1 MSAIWY
7 YVFTL
12 AFFLFDYFI
21 LAMGLNIQYGETGI
35 LNFAYIGFVAI
46 GAYVTGAVSLGNPAN
61 PNSAG
66 VGQHYILGLSL
77 PFPINLIVGGLAASA
92 LALFV
97 ALITLRRLRTDY
109 LAMVLIS
116 LSLVLYDISNNF
128 IPLFNG
134 ADGLYNVPEPLA
146 SVFNLTT
153 NSFVGFFAGVT
164 GVVALIMWFV
174 MSRITRSPLGRT
186 FRAIRDDPGVA
197 AALGKGVFRY
207 QLTSM
212 LIGAFYAG
220 VGGGLII
227 QFGGS
232 FNPTAWLPGETF
244 VIFAV
249 IIVGGVGN
257 NVGMLVGALLVETLL
272 IHLPAF
278 LPDIPGHPGL
288 IQYIDTIVIGI
299 LLMVMLWFRPQ
310 GMVPERI
317 RRSKFQLPGFS
328 TSGGVSA
335 AKPSARA
342 ATLNETM
349 SADPVLNVAEKD
361 A

>member
-12 AFFLFDYFI
+12 VFFLFDYFI

-46 GAYVTGAVSLGNPAN
+46 GAYVTGAASL
-61 PNSAG
+61 PNAAG
-66 VGQHYILGLSL
+66 TGQQYIMGWGL
-77 PFPINLIVGGLAASA
+77 PFPFSLILGGLAASA
-92 LALFV
+92 LAV
-97 ALITLRRLRTDY
+97 VIALITLRRLRTDY

-116 LSLVLYDISNNF
+116 LSLVIYDVINNYV
-128 IPLFNG
+128 PLFNG
-134 ADGLYNVPEPLA
+134 ADGLYNVGEPLA
-146 SVFNLTT
+146 GFFKLTT
-153 NSFVGFFAGVT
+153 NSFIPFFAAVT
-164 GVVALIMWFV
+164 GVIALIMWWV

-186 FRAIRDDPGVA
+186 LRAIRDDDGVA

-212 LIGAFYAG
+212 LIGSFYAG

-227 QFGGS
+227 EFGGS

-257 NVGMLVGALLVETLL
+257 NLGLLVGALLVETLL
-272 IHLPAF
+272 IHLPSF
-278 LPDIPGHPGL
+278 LPSIPGHPGL
-288 IQYIDTIVIGI
+288 IEYIDTMVVGV

-310 GMVPERI
+310 GVVPERL
-317 RRSKFQLPGFS
+317 RRSPF
-328 TSGGVSA
+328 
-335 AKPSARA
+335 ARA
-342 ATLNETM
+342 NGTVRAGDATGIEGLTASNAASVNSISSSGETE
-349 SADPVLNVAEKD
+349 ADRD
-361 A
+361 

>member
-1 MSAIWY
+1 MSAMWFYI
-7 YVFTL
+7 FTL
-12 AFFLFDYFI
+12 VFFLFDYFI

-46 GAYVTGAVSLGNPAN
+46 GAYVTGATSM

-66 VGQHYILGLSL
+66 SSQHYILGLSL
-77 PFPINLIVGGLAASA
+77 PFPINLILGGLAASLVA
-92 LALFV
+92 VFV

-116 LSLVLYDISNNF
+116 LSLVLYDITNNF

-134 ADGLYNVPEPLA
+134 ADGLYNVPEPFAHALK
-146 SVFNLTT
+146 LTS
-153 NSFVGFFAGVT
+153 NGFVPFFAILT
-164 GVVALIMWFV
+164 GVVAMVLWLV
-174 MSRITRSPLGRT
+174 MSRVTRSPFGRT
-186 FRAIRDDPGVA
+186 LRAIRDDAGVA
-197 AALGKGVFRY
+197 SALGKGVFRY
-207 QLTSM
+207 QLVSM
-212 LIGAFYAG
+212 IIGSFYAG

-257 NVGMLVGALLVETLL
+257 NVGMLMGALLVETLL

-288 IQYIDTIVIGI
+288 IQYIDTIVIGVV
-299 LLMVMLWFRPQ
+299 LMVMLWFRPQ
-310 GMVPERI
+310 GIVPERVRKVASFMGRDGATTAPPPAEPVATTVGI
-317 RRSKFQLPGFS
+317 GTSLAQGDSK
-328 TSGGVSA
+328 
-335 AKPSARA
+335 
-342 ATLNETM
+342 
-349 SADPVLNVAEKD
+349 
-361 A
+361 

>member
-1 MSAIWY
+1 MSAFWY

-12 AFFLFDYFI
+12 LFFLFDYFI

-46 GAYVTGAVSLGNPAN
+46 GAYVTGAVSM

-66 VGQHYILGLSL
+66 TGQHYILGLNI
-77 PFPINLIVGGLAASA
+77 PFPINLIIGGLTASA
-92 LALFV
+92 LALIV
-97 ALITLRRLRTDY
+97 ALISLRRLRTDY

-116 LSLVLYDISNNF
+116 LSLVLYDICNNF
-128 IPLFNG
+128 VPLFNG
-134 ADGLYNVPEPLA
+134 ADGLYNVPEPMAGVLK
-146 SVFNLTT
+146 LTT
-153 NSFVGFFAGVT
+153 NSFVPFFAGVA
-164 GVVALIMWFV
+164 GVVALIMWFL

-186 FRAIRDDPGVA
+186 FRAIRDDAGVA
-197 AALGKGVFRY
+197 SALGKGVFRY

-212 LIGAFYAG
+212 LIGSFYAG

-232 FNPTAWLPGETF
+232 FNPSAWLPGETF

-257 NVGMLVGALLVETLL
+257 NIGMIAGSLLVETLL
-272 IHLPAF
+272 VHLPAF
-278 LPDIPGHPGL
+278 LPSIPGHPGL
-288 IQYIDTIVIGI
+288 IEYVDAMVIGI

-310 GMVPERI
+310 GMIPERI
-317 RRSKFQLPGFS
+317 RRSPISAS
-328 TSGGVSA
+328 TPRSSVTA
-335 AKPSARA
+335 VAARA
-342 ATLNETM
+342 G
-349 SADPVLNVAEKD
+349 AEPLSTVEEGG
-361 A
+361 AS

>member
-12 AFFLFDYFI
+12 VFFLFDYFI

-35 LNFAYIGFVAI
+35 LNFAYIGFVAV
-46 GAYVTGAVSLGNPAN
+46 GAYVTGAVSM

-66 VGQHYILGLSL
+66 TGQHYIFGWGV
-77 PFPINLIVGGLAASA
+77 PFPFNLIIGGLAASA
-92 LALFV
+92 LAVIV
-97 ALITLRRLRTDY
+97 ALISLRRLRTDY

-116 LSLVLYDISNNF
+116 LSLVLYDVCNNF
-128 IPLFNG
+128 VPLFNG
-134 ADGLYNVPEPLA
+134 ADGLYNVPEPMA
-146 SVFNLTT
+146 GVFHLTS
-153 NSFVGFFAGVT
+153 NSFVPFFAGVAGLT
-164 GVVALIMWFV
+164 ALVMWFI
-174 MSRITRSPLGRT
+174 MSRITRAPLGRT
-186 FRAIRDDPGVA
+186 FRAIRDDAGVA

-212 LIGAFYAG
+212 LIGSFYAG
-220 VGGGLII
+220 IGGGLII

-232 FNPTAWLPGETF
+232 FNPSAWLPGETF

-257 NVGMLVGALLVETLL
+257 NIGLIVGALLVETMLV
-272 IHLPAF
+272 HLPAF
-278 LPDIPGHPGL
+278 LPAIPGHPGL
-288 IQYIDTIVIGI
+288 IEYVDAMLIGV

-317 RRSKFQLPGFS
+317 RRFPMPAMGSSKSDGEPVGA
-328 TSGGVSA
+328 V
-335 AKPSARA
+335 A
-342 ATLNETM
+342 ATT
-349 SADPVLNVAEKD
+349 SKD
-361 A
+361 AE